1 MLENLQTQMRCGN
14 KIENKEYRSHLILE
28 IMSSSICRFYSFIEQ
43 IFSNRNFE
51 VFLLS
56 SRNAMILKMQN
67 NKNVY
72 YFDRTIFHSNSAIS
86 EQMMELSS
94 VGLKPLWLG

>member
-1 MLENLQTQMRCGN
+1 MHSGN

-28 IMSSSICRFYSFIEQ
+28 IMSISICRFYDFIEA
-43 IFSNRNFE
+43 FSIKNFE

-56 SRNAMILKMQN
+56 GRNAMILKMQY

-86 EQMMELSS
+86 EQTMELGSD
-94 VGLKPLWLG
+94 GLMNNMFMT